1 MTAQFQHE
9 EEKER
14 LKALTGSVGFRKLL
28 DLFHQVYG
36 DLTSFA
42 GFRDGISR

>member
-14 LKALTGSVGFRKLL
+14 LKALTGSAGFRKLL
-28 DLFHQVYG
+28 DLFHHNYSKF
-36 DLTSFA
+36 LLA
-42 GFRDGISR
+42 LLIH

>member
-14 LKALTGSVGFRKLL
+14 LICFIRFTGISLL
-28 DLFHQVYG
+28 
-36 DLTSFA
+36 SP